1 MKEKISYTDAFE
13 ELQIIVAE
21 MEKGEITVDQLSE
34 KVQRA
39 AVLIQVC
46 KEKLTSTELDVRKIL
61 RELNQKDEAE
71 DIKSLS

>member
-71 DIKSLS
+71 DVKS

>member
-1 MKEKISYTDAFE
+1 MMTEKINYTDAFE

-46 KEKLTSTELDVRKIL
+46 KEKLTS
-61 RELNQKDEAE
+61 
-71 DIKSLS
+71 

>member
-21 MEKGEITVDQLSE
+21 METGEITVDQLSE

-71 DIKSLS
+71 DVKS

>member
-1 MKEKISYTDAFE
+1 MKEKINYTEAFE
-13 ELQIIVAE
+13 ELQIIVTE

-71 DIKSLS
+71 DTASLS